1 MAKTKTIGRDA
12 SNGVKLESPA
22 VSHHHA
28 EFIVEGNKYYI
39 RDLGSTNG
47 TYVNGTRITGKQ
59 QIRKGDKVVLAN
71 VPLEWEELIGGTVAG
86 CKGGKDPEP
95 TSKCKWCKWAVIAA
109 AVVVIAAGA
118 AFYVVEK
125 NSVPSIFN
133 VQPKD
138 IYEHYQKSVVL
149 ISSMYTYEVTYNG
162 EPLSEY
168 LPGGYT
174 GFDNV
179 YLDEN
184 QDIKTGHNG
193 GAGTG
198 FFITGNGHILTNKH
212 VVCPDDEEDEN
223 LKDQVRQILLGNR
236 LKQLADGF
244 KIKYKN
250 LGISIAYNGVHLN
263 DYRDMKPCTIY
274 KLSENDKVDLAIIQL
289 NDKVT
294 PDGANYVDINKM
306 SGNKDLSLGSELY
319 SIGFPYTTVIGKTD
333 FGIEANNQKGTVT
346 QERDEYVYGN
356 DVNVLPGAS
365 GSPVFDFKGRL
376 CGIMVS
382 GFVLSQGY
390 NHAILPDV
398 IGEFVSN
405 NLKTVNIK

>member
-1 MAKTKTIGRDA
+1 MAKTTTIGRDA
-12 SNGVKLESPA
+12 SNGRRLDNPA

-28 EFIVEGNKYYI
+28 EFIEDGDKYYI

-47 TYVNGTRITGKQ
+47 TYVNGSRITGKQ
-59 QIRKGDKVVLAN
+59 QLRRGDKVVLAN
-71 VPLEWEELIGGTVAG
+71 VQFDWENLIGGEGTDVPG
-86 CKGGKDPEP
+86 PHPK
-95 TSKCKWCKWAVIAA
+95 KCKWCKWVAIAA
-109 AVVVIAAGA
+109 AVLVVAAGA
-118 AFYVVEK
+118 AFVMVEK
-125 NSVPSIFN
+125 NSIPSIFN

-174 GFDNV
+174 GFDNI
-179 YLDEN
+179 YLDDY
-184 QDIKTGHNG
+184 QDIKTGHSG

-198 FFITGNGHILTNKH
+198 FFITGNGHILTNRH
-212 VVCPDDEEDEN
+212 IVCPDDEEEEN
-223 LKDQVRQILLGNR
+223 LKDQVRQILLGNK

-274 KLSENDKVDLAIIQL
+274 KFSENDKVDLAIIQL

-294 PDGANYVDINKM
+294 PDGANYVDISKM

-365 GSPVFDFKGRL
+365 GSPVFDSKGRL

>member
-1 MAKTKTIGRDA
+1 M
-12 SNGVKLESPA
+12 
-22 VSHHHA
+22 
-28 EFIVEGNKYYI
+28 
-39 RDLGSTNG
+39 
-47 TYVNGTRITGKQ
+47 
-59 QIRKGDKVVLAN
+59 LAN
-71 VPLEWEELIGGTVAG
+71 VTCEWESWINE
-86 CKGGKDPEP
+86 PEP
-95 TSKCKWCKWAVIAA
+95 NPGLGPDTPPKRKWWKWVVIVAA
-109 AVVVIAAGA
+109 AVIVFIGIV
-118 AFYVVEK
+118 FFLKEK
-125 NSVPSIFN
+125 NSIPSRFN

-138 IYEHYQKSVVL
+138 IYAYYQKSVVL

-162 EPLSEY
+162 EPLSQY
-168 LPGGYT
+168 LKGGYD

-179 YLDEN
+179 YLDEY
-184 QDIKTGHNG
+184 QDIHSGYTGV
-193 GAGTG
+193 AGTG
-198 FFITGNGHILTNKH
+198 FFITEKGHILTNRH
-212 VVCPDDEEDEN
+212 VVCPDSEDEEM
-223 LKDQVRQILLGNR
+223 LKDKIRQILLNNK
-236 LKQLADGF
+236 LTQLAEGF
-244 KIKYKN
+244 KIKFKN

-274 KLSENDKVDLAIIQL
+274 KLSDNEKVDLAMIQL

-294 PDGANYVDINKM
+294 PYEANYVDINKM

-356 DVNVLPGAS
+356 DVNALPGAS
-365 GSPVFDFKGRL
+365 GSPVFDSKGRL